1 MSFECTKPAKV
12 CTRCGLD
19 GAKDRLACGDKYDAQ
34 KCMVKGYKP
43 GCRVGEMYT
52 DKLRGWADR
61 KGIKFGVPKS
71 EKSPLVVNPSFV
83 TYACVNRE
91 WVPVP

>member
-1 MSFECTKPAKV
+1 MGSMEPRIDWRVAANMILRT
-12 CTRCGLD
+12 
-19 GAKDRLACGDKYDAQ
+19 Q
-34 KCMVKGYKP
+34 KCTVKRYKP

-61 KGIKFGVPKS
+61 KGITFGVPDS
-71 EKSPLVVNPSFV
+71 EKSALVVNPSSV
-83 TYACVNRE
+83 TYACGNGE